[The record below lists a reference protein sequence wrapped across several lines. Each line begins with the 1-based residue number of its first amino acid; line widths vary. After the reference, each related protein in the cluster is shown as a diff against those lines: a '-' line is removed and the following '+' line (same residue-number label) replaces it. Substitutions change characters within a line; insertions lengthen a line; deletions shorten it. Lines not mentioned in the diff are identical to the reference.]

1 MINIQYVHI
10 YIYTHSAYG
19 VHIVYH
25 WYHVSIQ
32 LRVYDVTYHKCMF
45 VRQNMPMRSMG
56 KHRSVKDLLSDMV
69 LGFQDFKIW
78 TVESTGELRMV
89 VDQT

>member
-1 MINIQYVHI
+1 
-10 YIYTHSAYG
+10 
-19 VHIVYH
+19 
-25 WYHVSIQ
+25 
-32 LRVYDVTYHKCMF
+32 
-45 VRQNMPMRSMG
+45 MG

-78 TVESTGELRMV
+78 TVESTGEVRMV